1 MSNAIT
7 HEDILR
13 ELELLPV
20 WRTRPVPIIEAG
32 NLTAISD
39 SANQPASESIALKT
53 PVQEPAAVPVPET
66 SMIETPMFEMP
77 EFETSV
83 FEISTMA
90 TSELLVE
97 SKLPF
102 TDVDS
107 IAASRTAS
115 IKAMDWSALQA
126 SIKDCQACKL
136 SSSRTKTVFGGGD
149 PQAEW
154 LFVGDAPGEVEDQ
167 RGEPFAGQAG
177 QLLDNMLI
185 AMQLRRGQNVFIA
198 NALKCRPSEKCDPL
212 SEEARQCDP
221 YLKQQVTLIQPKMI
235 VALGEFAAQSLL
247 QTDAPIASLRGQVH
261 RYNGLPVVV
270 TFDPAYLLVKPE
282 DKPKAWEDLCF
293 ARQTMLAL
301 QGQNS

>member
-1 MSNAIT
+1 MSNAIS

-20 WRTRPVPIIEAG
+20 WRPRTVPVIEAG
-32 NLTAISD
+32 NLSAIAD
-39 SANQPASESIALKT
+39 SANPPASETIALKT
-53 PVQEPAAVPVPET
+53 PVQESAAVSVVET
-66 SMIETPMFEMP
+66 SIETPMFEMP
-77 EFETSV
+77 EYETPV
-83 FEISTMA
+83 FEIPTMA
-90 TSELLVE
+90 TSELLE
-97 SKLPF
+97 ETILPF

-107 IAASRTAS
+107 IAASRAES
-115 IKAMDWSALQA
+115 IKAMDWAALQA
-126 SIKDCQACKL
+126 SIKDCQSCGLA
-136 SSSRTKTVFGGGD
+136 STRTKTVFGVGD

-212 SEEARQCDP
+212 GEETRQCDP
-221 YLKQQVTLIQPKMI
+221 YLKQQVALIQPKMI

-261 RYNGLPVVV
+261 RYNGVPLVV
-270 TFDPAYLLVKPE
+270 TFDPAYLLVKPV
-282 DKPKAWEDLCF
+282 DKPKAWVDLCF